1 VNLEDAADDS
11 AVGEHVEI
19 VVVPIAGWYAAGLES
34 NQARARYVA
43 GRPLSGSNYVF

>member
-19 VVVPIAGWYAAGLES
+19 VVVPIAGSATG
-34 NQARARYVA
+34 
-43 GRPLSGSNYVF
+43 